1 VLHQPACD
9 DLFSPEILEYIAVGL
24 RCLSHNEGQLS
35 KLSVRKRISFI
46 TKRLNLRGSL
56 SMAQNV
62 RMTAEDNDVLDFL
75 NVTLTKVTDVGRFQ
89 CLS

>member
-1 VLHQPACD
+1 MPKPQRGAVI
-9 DLFSPEILEYIAVGL
+9 EIIGAQTDFIHNKTLESQGFAVD
-24 RCLSHNEGQLS
+24 
-35 KLSVRKRISFI
+35 
-46 TKRLNLRGSL
+46 
-56 SMAQNV
+56 AQNV